1 MAGFKFRMEPLLK
14 MRKLKQELS
23 ERELAKVLGE
33 LLHHQ
38 SQLENLERQLDLHYQ
53 QIRDQHLMGQI
64 EIDAVIADRRYLN
77 HLHSLRLNQQQMI
90 GHISE
95 RVNQARSKLAQ
106 AKKQTDIMKK
116 LKEHMYNKYMTEQ
129 NKQEIKQIDDLVNA
143 RIASKVQREKFLQ

>member
-23 ERELAKVLGE
+23 ERELAKVLAE
-33 LLHHQ
+33 LLRHQ

-53 QIRDQHLMGQI
+53 QIRSQHSSGQI
-64 EIDAVIADRRYLN
+64 EIESVIADRKYLN

-90 GHISE
+90 GSVSE
-95 RVNQARSKLAQ
+95 RVKQARNRLAQ

-116 LKEHMYNKYMTEQ
+116 LKEHLYGKYIAEQ
-129 NKQEIKQIDDLVNA
+129 NKQEVKQVDDLVNA
-143 RIASKVQREKFLQ
+143 RIAAKIQQEKFQQ